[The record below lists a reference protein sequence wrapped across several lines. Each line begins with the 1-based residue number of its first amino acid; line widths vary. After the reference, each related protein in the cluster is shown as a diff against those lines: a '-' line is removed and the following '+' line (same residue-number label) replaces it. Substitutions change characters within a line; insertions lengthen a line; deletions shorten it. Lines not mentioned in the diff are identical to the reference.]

1 MNVGES
7 SVLEK
12 IRRPSKGARHITLI
26 DPAKQAPD
34 VAAQRA
40 LEAPGFSL
48 RFQALDLAASGFQRK
63 NWMNGWWGSQFH
75 GQC

>member
-12 IRRPSKGARHITLI
+12 IRRPSEGARHITLI

-40 LEAPGFSL
+40 MIAVECGSSMVFVGGSTDTPDDVVHATCAAIQEAL
-48 RFQALDLAASGFQRK
+48 
-63 NWMNGWWGSQFH
+63 
-75 GQC
+75 